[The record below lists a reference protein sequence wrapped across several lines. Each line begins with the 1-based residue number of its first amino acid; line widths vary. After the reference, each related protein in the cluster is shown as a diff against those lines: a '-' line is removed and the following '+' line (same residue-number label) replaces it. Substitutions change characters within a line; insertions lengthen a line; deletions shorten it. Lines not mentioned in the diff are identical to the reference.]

1 MLGSYWGP
9 TAFRALCTFWVFQNT
24 NCRCISKFSP
34 FLSMITSNLIRK
46 RPKRETKN
54 ENEKCSNDGCPND
67 GDNSKNHQAIWYV
80 IFSSSGGYS
89 KELLHFLEH
98 NRRAKSDKFQSQSF
112 VMLSLQGWAQN
123 GISRFGPTTWTWH
136 CCYND
141 ITAISQNIGEKLDF
155 NFTKSG

>member
-1 MLGSYWGP
+1 MYILSLP
-9 TAFRALCTFWVFQNT
+9 
-24 NCRCISKFSP
+24 KHK
-34 FLSMITSNLIRK
+34 LSMHQQVFSFLIDDNQQPYSKDTKTRMRNAAMMAAPTMAKTLRIT
-46 RPKRETKN
+46 RPYDM
-54 ENEKCSNDGCPND
+54 S
-67 GDNSKNHQAIWYV
+67 
-80 IFSSSGGYS
+80 FSHPLGPSGGYS
-89 KELLHFLEH
+89 KGLLRFLEH